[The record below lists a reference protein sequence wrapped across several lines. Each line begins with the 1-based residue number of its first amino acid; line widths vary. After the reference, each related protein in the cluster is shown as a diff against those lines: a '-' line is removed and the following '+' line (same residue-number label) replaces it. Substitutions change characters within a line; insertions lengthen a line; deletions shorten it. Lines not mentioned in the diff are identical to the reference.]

1 MPGCPET
8 VARIM
13 IHDTERNA
21 FRAGFMAASAILAPE
36 RVIRESNIE
45 RMWTCY
51 WKARNGESA

>member
-1 MPGCPET
+1 
-8 VARIM
+8 M